1 MTRKSLEDH
10 VNAVL
15 GEEYV
20 EASII
25 RDRLFERMKG
35 GTPSIRELSSHLVRS
50 KNVSSINA
58 PAGKTQ
64 IKKYARKKISE
75 KNY

>member
-1 MTRKSLEDH
+1 MPKKNLGDH
-10 VNAVL
+10 VHEVL
-15 GEEYV
+15 QDGEYV

-25 RDRLFERMKG
+25 RDRLHDRMKG
-35 GTPSIRELSSHLVRS
+35 GTPSIRELTSHLGRN

-64 IKKYARKKISE
+64 IKKYARKKI
-75 KNY
+75 